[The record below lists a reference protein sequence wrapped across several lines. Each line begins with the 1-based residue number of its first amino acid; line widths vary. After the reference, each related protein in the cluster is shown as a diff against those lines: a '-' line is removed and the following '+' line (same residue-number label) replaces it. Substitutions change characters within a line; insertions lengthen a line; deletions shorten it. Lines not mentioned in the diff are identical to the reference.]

1 MAKGF
6 DRLHLKSA
14 SQARNEFDLSCDHL
28 TTMDFGQIV
37 PLWNEE
43 SIPGDS
49 FNVGGNYFSRLAPL
63 VKPTYGKFSFK
74 TVAFFVPYYMVADDA
89 ESWFAGKTVFEGV
102 TPVFRYFTINYLVTL
117 FTSSTHG
124 LLSTGTAQNAEFVY
138 TDASGVVKYNVFTA
152 KGRYFIKILNSLGYG
167 LPENADLQTSGS
179 WLNTVGAYKLSAFPL
194 LAFAKAYNDWMSQ
207 ATRYNNSQLSLLLHN
222 IRHNVAVS
230 GKYSSSGNIT
240 ASGLFTILDSVLL
253 NYESDYFTSAWQSP
267 NSSLGVQGSAEQLTA
282 FDVPS
287 TGNGTIPDNVR
298 QDSLNSMAVIPTDVQ
313 TGLTVLNQRT
323 LDFLK
328 RFDDYVRRNNYAGS
342 RVVNQIYSRF
352 GIKTSDYRSNY
363 AEFVGSDTIPVQVG
377 DVTATS
383 SSTSE
388 VLGDYAGKGIMSGN
402 HSYTF
407 NCSDYGLCMIF
418 GYYTVNPMYSYGF
431 DKKVLRNHPLDW
443 YTPEFDG
450 MGAEG
455 IPYIEVFENPSS
467 DPSQDLSNSLNVF
480 GFTERYNS
488 YRYGRDRITGD
499 FRKYSNSD
507 GMNTWH
513 SGRLLNN
520 LREGNLM
527 YAQSSSF
534 NTLRQTNSEY
544 NRIFSVTGSQVDHFY
559 LICRFT
565 VHAVRNMLNLNQ
577 VPRLGEGSVDMS
589 KNGNEV
595 S

>member
-1 MAKGF
+1 MSRGF
-6 DRLHLKSA
+6 DRLHIKSA

-28 TTMDFGQIV
+28 TTLDFGQIV

-43 SIPGDS
+43 SIPGDL
-49 FNVGGNYFSRLAPL
+49 FTVGGNYFSRLAPL

-74 TVAFFVPYYMVADDA
+74 TVAFFVPYYQVADDA
-89 ESWFAGKTVFEGV
+89 ESWFAGKTVFEGI
-102 TPVFRYFTINYLVTL
+102 TPVFRHFNWSYLVTMFISGSL
-117 FTSSTHG
+117 GLITS
-124 LLSTGTAQNAEFVY
+124 GTSANADFVY
-138 TDASGVVKYNVFTA
+138 TDSSGNVQYAVFTA
-152 KGRYFIKILNSLGYG
+152 KGRYFNKVLNCLGYS
-167 LPENADLQTSGS
+167 LPENADMQTDSSWMTNVGS
-179 WLNTVGAYKLSAFPL
+179 YRLSAYPL

-207 ATRYNNSQLSLLLHN
+207 ATRYNNSQLTLLLHSIKHN
-222 IRHNVAVS
+222 IAVS
-230 GKYSSSGNIT
+230 GKYTVSGKIS
-240 ASGLFTILDSVLL
+240 ASGIFSILDSIIL

-267 NSSLGVQGSAEQLTA
+267 NSSLGVPGSSEQLIGY
-282 FDVPS
+282 DVPG
-287 TGNGTIPDNVR
+287 TGNGTIPDYNR
-298 QDSLNSMAVIPTDVQ
+298 QDSNNTFAGIPVDVQ
-313 TGLTVLNQRT
+313 SGLAAINQRT

-328 RFDDYVRRNNYAGS
+328 RFDDYVRRNNYSGS

-352 GIKTSDYRSNY
+352 GIKTSDYRSNF
-363 AEFVGSDTIPVQVG
+363 AEFIGSDVIPVQVG

-383 SSTSE
+383 SSVNE
-388 VLGDYAGKGIMSGN
+388 VLGDYAGKGIMNGS
-402 HSYTF
+402 HSYSF
-407 NCSDYGLCMIF
+407 NCTDYGLCMVF
-418 GYYTVNPMYSYGF
+418 GYYTVNPMYSYGL
-431 DKKVLRNHPLDW
+431 DKKVIRNHPLDW

-455 IPYIEVFENPSS
+455 IPYMEVYEDPTAE
-467 DPSQDLSNSLNVF
+467 PSQDMSSSLNMF

-499 FRKYSNSD
+499 FRKFNNTD

-513 SGRLLNN
+513 SGRLMSN
-520 LREGNLM
+520 LRMGNLM

-534 NTLRQTNSEY
+534 STLRQTDSEF
-544 NRIFSVTGSQVDHFY
+544 NRIFSVTSSQVDHFY

-565 VHAVRNMLNLNQ
+565 VHAVRNILNLNQ

>member
-89 ESWFAGKTVFEGV
+89 ESWFAGKTVFEGT
-102 TPVFRYFTINYLVTL
+102 TPVFRYFTLSYLVNM
-117 FTSSTHG
+117 FTSTSFG
-124 LLSTGTAQNAEFVY
+124 LSSSGTSQNADFVV
-138 TDASGVVKYNVFTA
+138 TDSSGVVKYFVFTA
-152 KGRYFIKILNSLGYG
+152 KGRYFNKVLNSLGYS
-167 LPENADLQTSGS
+167 LPENPNLQSS
-179 WLNTVGAYKLSAFPL
+179 SNWNSTVGSYRLSAYPL

-207 ATRYNNSQLSLLLHN
+207 ATRYNNSQLTLLLHN
-222 IRHNVAVS
+222 IKHNVAMS
-230 GKYSSSGNIT
+230 GLYSQAGNIT
-240 ASGLFTILDSVLL
+240 ATGIYTILDSILL
-253 NYESDYFTSAWQSP
+253 NFESDYFTSAWQSP

-282 FDVPS
+282 FDVPY

-313 TGLTVLNQRT
+313 TGLTVLKQRT

-388 VLGDYAGKGIMSGN
+388 VLGDYAGKGIMNGS
-402 HSYTF
+402 HSYSF
-407 NCSDYGLCMIF
+407 NCSDYGLCMVF
-418 GYYTVNPMYSYGF
+418 GYYTVNPMYSYGM

-455 IPYIEVFENPSS
+455 IPYMEVFEDPTA
-467 DPSQDLSNSLNVF
+467 DPSQDQSSSLNMF

-499 FRKYSNSD
+499 FRKFSNLD

-513 SGRLLNN
+513 TGRLMSN
-520 LREGNLM
+520 LRMGNLM

-534 NTLRQTNSEY
+534 NTLRNTNSEF